1 MEELLIR
8 IFGEYSIIDLISFGW
23 FMLIG
28 YTINGL
34 FETSNRNIESP
45 NTPKKWYWYFWIR
58 DNWKRYLFTV
68 LATYVLFRFYIEII
82 GHPFTDFEALL
93 LGFSGDGV
101 SGTLK
106 KRLKLL
112 SADRKKI
119 MNKIEISE
127 KNHERII

>member
-8 IFGEYSIIDLISFGW
+8 IFGEYTYVDLISFGW
-23 FMLIG
+23 FMFIG
-28 YTINGL
+28 YAVNALI
-34 FETSNRNIESP
+34 ETSTRDIDSP

-68 LATYVLFRFYIEII
+68 LMTYVLFRFYIEII